1 MSDEKPTKPD
11 KFKDPTQTPK
21 GSKKEPW
28 APLPPGKAGNPMKY
42 VPIPKDQQK
51 KRGPAPR
58 KGLFAEARKKVAA
71 KKKGPRTLPPL
82 SLTRAEYKDV
92 FRTIEDLET
101 AANAYRDECSKTGD
115 LPTLT
120 GFCLSCGGNS
130 TLLDSYIDGA
140 DKSLARAAQAVADW
154 IIEQMDQAVI
164 GGTCPVNYAQHIA
177 INQHKRVN
185 SRTYTESSNK
195 TVVDNQHTLANII
208 DKADTGGLPA
218 PPGAVKR
225 IGAGADKQRVIEL
238 EPVRDTRGQSRPGS
252 KAAQR
257 VTDSES
263 VGRKTR
269 KS

>member
-1 MSDEKPTKPD
+1 MSEEKPTKTT
-11 KFKDPTQTPK
+11 KSKDPAQTTT

-28 APLPPGKAGNPMKY
+28 PPLPPGKAGNPLKY

-58 KGLFAEARKKVAA
+58 KGLFADARKKVAA
-71 KKKGPRTLPPL
+71 KKKGPRTLPAL
-82 SLTRAEYKDV
+82 SLTRDEYNDV
-92 FRTIEDLET
+92 FHTIEDIEN
-101 AANAYRDECSKTGD
+101 AANSYREECEKTGD
-115 LPTLT
+115 MPTLT

-130 TLLDSYIDGA
+130 TFLDSYIDGS
-140 DKSLARAAQAVADW
+140 DKALARAAQAVSDW

-164 GGTCPVNYAQHIA
+164 GGTCPVNYAQHLA

-195 TVVDNQHTLANII
+195 TVVDNKHTLSSII
-208 DKADTGGLPA
+208 EKADTGGLPA

-225 IGAGADKQRVIEL
+225 IGVSTDKQRVIEI

-252 KAAQR
+252 KAA
-257 VTDSES
+257 
-263 VGRKTR
+263 TR
-269 KS
+269 KGKK